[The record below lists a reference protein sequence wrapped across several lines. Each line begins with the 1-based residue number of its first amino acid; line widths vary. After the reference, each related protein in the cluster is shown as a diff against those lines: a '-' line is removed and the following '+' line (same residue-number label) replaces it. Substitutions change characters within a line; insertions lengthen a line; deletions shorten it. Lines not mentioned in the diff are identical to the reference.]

1 MKIRPEAH
9 EELVTALHLIA
20 HQHGKQKDKAGAP
33 YLMHLIRVAGR
44 STDPDEMI
52 VALLHD
58 ILEDT
63 EVSFDTLAERFSP
76 EITHAVELLTRHS
89 GESYKTYCRRIRD
102 DNGLALRVKI
112 RDIRDNMRRDRG
124 YYDNEMEKGRK
135 QYYAG
140 LAILDCK
147 TETP

>member
-1 MKIRPEAH
+1 MRIRPEANDD
-9 EELVTALHLIA
+9 LARALHLIA

-58 ILEDT
+58 IVEDT
-63 EVSFDTLAERFSP
+63 DVTLEAVAERFSP
-76 EITHAVELLTRHS
+76 NIVHAVDLLTRRKD
-89 GESYKTYCRRIRD
+89 ESYKTYCRRIRD